1 MMRKNNRQRLADF
14 ALNKKP
20 SEVNKKPFYIVAI
33 EDDEQ
38 RLVGKYILE
47 DPVFSNN
54 FWRIAIPKGYETVWL
69 YNNYYNIKDIHNL
82 SNEELECLPK
92 SKRNIADYREEIE
105 FLIDMIQGTLAL
117 EDSEGKSRKSDPH
130 REQEWQDSQKA
141 KSDSTSARYIYWQI
155 LKGRSVGQADINK
168 MNLCWSAYC
177 EYRKKYGLA
186 PVELTPTWKIEE

>member
-1 MMRKNNRQRLADF
+1 MRKNNRRKLADF
-14 ALNKKP
+14 ALNKK
-20 SEVNKKPFYIVAI
+20 SEEVKKHAFYIVAI

-38 RLVGKYILE
+38 RLVGKYIIE
-47 DPVFSNN
+47 DPYITNN
-54 FWRIAIPKGYETVWL
+54 YWRIAIPNGYECVWL
-69 YNNYYNIKDIHNL
+69 YNHYYEFKNIHKLTNK
-82 SNEELECLPK
+82 ELECLPK
-92 SKRNIADYREEIE
+92 SRRNIEDYREEID
-105 FLIDMIQGTLAL
+105 FLIDMVSGDFHFADDDEPVKKRNPQL
-117 EDSEGKSRKSDPH
+117 EQEMKDSE
-130 REQEWQDSQKA
+130 QA